1 MKILHWIRNGLMA
14 VIGVAAVILL
24 GIMTM
29 VGTWQILSRYAF
41 GKPSTVS
48 EELLTY
54 SFAWMALLASCYV
67 FARRDHMRMAFLADK
82 TRGITRKILELTG
95 DILTFG
101 FAAVVMTYGGVEIT
115 RLTMTQVTAS
125 LQIPMGYV
133 YVILPVSGV
142 FVMFFSLVNALDTL
156 QKNFDGR
163 EEQP

>member
-1 MKILHWIRNGLMA
+1 MKTLHWIRNGLMA
-14 VIGVAAVILL
+14 VIGVTAIFLLAV
-24 GIMTM
+24 MTV

-67 FARRDHMRMAFLADK
+67 FAKRDHMRMAFLADRAK
-82 TRGITRKILELTG
+82 GTVRKILELTG
-95 DILTFG
+95 DLLTFG
-101 FAAVVMTYGGVEIT
+101 FAAVVMTYGGIEIT
-115 RLTMTQVTAS
+115 KLTMTQVTAS

-163 EEQP
+163 EETV

>member
-1 MKILHWIRNGLMA
+1 MLHRIRKGLMGL
-14 VIGVAAVILL
+14 IGAAAIILL
-24 GIMTM
+24 GVMTV

-82 TRGITRKILELTG
+82 TGGITRKLLELTG
-95 DILTFG
+95 DLLTFG
-101 FAAVVMTYGGVEIT
+101 FAAIVMTYGGIEIT

-142 FVMFFSLVNALDTL
+142 LVMFFSFVNAMDTL
-156 QKNFDGR
+156 QKPFDGK
-163 EEQP
+163 EDQL

>member
-1 MKILHWIRNGLMA
+1 MLHRIRKGLMGL
-14 VIGVAAVILL
+14 IGAAAIILL
-24 GIMTM
+24 GVMTV

-82 TRGITRKILELTG
+82 TGGITRKLLELTG
-95 DILTFG
+95 DLLTFG
-101 FAAVVMTYGGVEIT
+101 FAAIVMTYGGIEIT

-142 FVMFFSLVNALDTL
+142 LVMFFSFVNAMDTL
-156 QKNFDGR
+156 QKRFDGKEDQR
-163 EEQP
+163 